1 MEEQKENVEN
11 VENVEM
17 TQENEIRDNS
27 PVVETLENTDEA
39 IRENPEAKTAEVR
52 ESPEVAVE
60 VAQAAELPSEESYT
74 LSTDEK
80 VSIDDEA
87 AREIELAETI
97 ARYENYDLS
106 QINDEARLLLQ
117 NEDIAFL
124 KTAFSK
130 LKSIQED
137 KYLTLSGNFVS
148 TTPAEGEEAVEPS
161 EEQIKLQRLNEEFQI
176 YAREYSKKRKEFK
189 ELQEKE
195 LEDNYNKKVEL
206 LDALK
211 KLIESNEPLKKMFDE
226 FNSIKEHWKKIG
238 NVPKTKNNDLWL
250 NYNHYVELFLGKV
263 SQEKELRELDY
274 KKNLEIKLELCE
286 KAESLLLEKSILN
299 GFKQLQELH
308 QQWKETGPVPVE
320 HKDTIWERFHAASEK
335 IKDMRMNYYSEL
347 SEKQNNNHEAKKAI
361 LEKMRMIATSEILSA
376 QEWTERT
383 NEVNELFKIW
393 KTIGPAPKEVNDQI
407 WNDFKGL
414 VDAFYAGKN
423 EFFGQLKQ
431 EYQENYNKKVNI
443 CIQAE
448 ALQNSNEWK
457 KTSEQLKK
465 LQEEWKSVGP
475 VQKNASEALWKRF
488 RKACDAF
495 FHTKEQFFANIDTV
509 EAENLAKKKEILAE
523 LDAYT
528 FGDDKAANLEAIKDF
543 QRRWFETGRVPIKEK
558 DNINAEF
565 KKKVDAVFEKLKL
578 SRMATDQNNFKEHFE
593 KISENANGQNEI
605 VREIKF
611 IQQKMAK
618 LEENIRLWENNI
630 SFFNNSKNADLL
642 LKEFVDKIEKSK
654 VELRVLHEKQNYL
667 RNLMNTK

>member
-17 TQENEIRDNS
+17 NQENETGENT
-27 PVVETLENTDEA
+27 PVAEVMVNTVETNTEVTED
-39 IRENPEAKTAEVR
+39 IKENPEAEV
-52 ESPEVAVE
+52 VE
-60 VAQAAELPSEESYT
+60 TPAAGLPSEENYT
-74 LSTDEK
+74 LNTDEK
-80 VSIDDEA
+80 VSIDEEA
-87 AREIELAETI
+87 AREIELAETL
-97 ARYENYDLS
+97 ARYETYDLN

-130 LKSIQED
+130 LKSIQEE
-137 KYLTLSGNFVS
+137 KYSASLEALGVK
-148 TTPAEGEEAVEPS
+148 TPAEGEENTEPG
-161 EEQIKLQRLNEEFQI
+161 EEQVKLQRLNEEFQI

-226 FNSIKEHWKKIG
+226 FNSIKELWKKIG

-274 KKNLEIKLELCE
+274 KKNLETKIELCE
-286 KAESLLLEKSILN
+286 KAESLLIEKSILN
-299 GFKQLQELH
+299 SFKQLQELH
-308 QQWKETGPVPVE
+308 QLWKETGPVPVE

-335 IKDMRMNYYSEL
+335 IKEMRMNYYSEL

-361 LEKMRMIATSEILSA
+361 LEKMRMIATSEIVNA
-376 QEWTERT
+376 QEWTEKT

-448 ALQNSNEWK
+448 ALQNSTEWK

-523 LDAYT
+523 LDAHA
-528 FGDDKAANLEAIKDF
+528 FGEDKAANLEAIKDF

-558 DNINAEF
+558 DSINAEF
-565 KKKVDAVFEKLKL
+565 KKKIDAVFENLKL
-578 SRMATDQNNFKEHFE
+578 SRMTADQNNFKEHFE
-593 KISENANGQNEI
+593 KVSENANGQGEI
-605 VREIKF
+605 IRELKF

-667 RNLMNTK
+667 RNLVNAK